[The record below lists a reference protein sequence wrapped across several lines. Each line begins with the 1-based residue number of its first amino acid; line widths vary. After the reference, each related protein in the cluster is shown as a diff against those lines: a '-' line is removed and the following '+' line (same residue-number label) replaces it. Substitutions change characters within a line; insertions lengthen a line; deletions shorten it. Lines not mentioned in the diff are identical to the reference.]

1 MSEEPQTAKEAYLE
15 GRLLGLNRLITILKQ
30 AMKEDQTTDIDQIL
44 VGHISHEM
52 DAILDE
58 MQIHHGED
66 NEVIA
71 EARKKAG
78 DLPKPSQKTEEK
90 AEEQK
95 EAPPQEESGEK
106 EAAKTPSELKK
117 SVEGA
122 DELMKNLMALK
133 QKQDQKEK

>member
-1 MSEEPQTAKEAYLE
+1 M
-15 GRLLGLNRLITILKQ
+15 NRLITILKQ

-71 EARKKAG
+71 EARKKAN
-78 DLPKPSQKTEEK
+78 DLPKPPQ
-90 AEEQK
+90 QK
-95 EAPPQEESGEK
+95 EEAGQEEAPTQEK
-106 EAAKTPSELKK
+106 EEPAKTPSELKK

-133 QKQDQKEK
+133 QKQDQQEK